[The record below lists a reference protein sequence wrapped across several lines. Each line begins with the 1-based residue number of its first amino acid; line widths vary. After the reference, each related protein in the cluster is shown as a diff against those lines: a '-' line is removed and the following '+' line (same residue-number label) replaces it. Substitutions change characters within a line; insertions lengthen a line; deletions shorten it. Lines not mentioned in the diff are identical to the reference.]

1 MRRPAGGG
9 RAGDAHPRPGP
20 PVGLTTAPR
29 YGEATGPGHRGPA
42 SVTTAGTA
50 GHAGGSRGRDTR
62 RLPALWRRGLSDRR
76 ETVCPWPRGRPELQ
90 GCESLAD
97 AQQLARRLSCGW
109 TWPVAWGGR
118 AVPEDGRV
126 GVGLRSMRTAWGQAR
141 GERAR
146 GQPSHL
152 PGRLSQL
159 LKLGTPQQRRP
170 DPCQPGRE
178 GVAGEPPRPLGR
190 AGREVL
196 CRRGHGRAGAWRP
209 AGGEERAPSPA
220 EGDANTRQLLPSR
233 QFAQGPLLRGGAAPG
248 RPAPGRLASW
258 RTWGDGASGLLGPGG
273 SGGKRG
279 VGRQGPRRPRRCPR
293 RSRSLPPHP
302 PSEQSRPSSCLQGA
316 PGSPWVCIILSF

>member
-1 MRRPAGGG
+1 MGAEAGTPGACRPSGVGACQTGG
-9 RAGDAHPRPGP
+9 RRSAPGRGAGRSCRAARAWQTHSSLLAAS
-20 PVGLTTAPR
+20 PV
-29 YGEATGPGHRGPA
+29 
-42 SVTTAGTA
+42 AG
-50 GHAGGSRGRDTR
+50 R
-62 RLPALWRRGLSDRR
+62 
-76 ETVCPWPRGRPELQ
+76 
-90 GCESLAD
+90 
-97 AQQLARRLSCGW
+97 
-109 TWPVAWGGR
+109 WPVAWGGR

-258 RTWGDGASGLLGPGG
+258 RTWGDGASGLLGPGA

-279 VGRQGPRRPRRCPR
+279 VGRQGPRRPRRRPR